1 MKKRVQKIF
10 ILGALCLAA
19 VMASSVY
26 AVLFNDSRL
35 VAPMDFSEYA
45 FTARDLPMLASML
58 LLAAYVLYLF
68 VLLLRAIFARRKEEP
83 RARVT
88 RRLNP
93 RWGYLGLFGFLGCL
107 GFWSYPAFGQISP
120 FCFFLFFGFFGF
132 FYEGRLSNTLMDER
146 YRENRTRAALAAGRV
161 SHAVIFLAVLVV
173 GLRKSLLSTELAL
186 IAFLIAV
193 TLALALELFLS
204 EYLLYR
210 YDHGGQAEADE
221 E

>member
-120 FCFFLFFGFFGF
+120 LCFFLF
-132 FYEGRLSNTLMDER
+132 Y
-146 YRENRTRAALAAGRV
+146 
-161 SHAVIFLAVLVV
+161 
-173 GLRKSLLSTELAL
+173 
-186 IAFLIAV
+186 
-193 TLALALELFLS
+193 
-204 EYLLYR
+204 
-210 YDHGGQAEADE
+210 
-221 E
+221 